1 MNTSQIGSAIVYTGE
16 HSDRIVEIIGEGA
29 FGVDPDFASI
39 AIASNAPSGW
49 TTTLVGTSTL
59 TRADAVGGAIVLTTG
74 ASENDGVNTQIGGE
88 AYKPSAT
95 ASLYFYTKLAVS
107 EAEQSDLFIG
117 LTITDTAVLT
127 NLGKRI
133 GFRSVD
139 GSAAL
144 GFEYEGTA
152 ETTIEGVHTLVND
165 TEVELEFFWDHV
177 NSQVRVYIDGTLKGT
192 YTPGAN
198 LPDTEIKPSVNF
210 LTGAGSAETCTI
222 RRLKVVQTS
231 GR

>member
-1 MNTSQIGSAIVYTGE
+1 MSYNYAVLGAGRQGTAAAYDMARWGDAR
-16 HSDRIVEIIGEGA
+16 RIILADYDIEIA
-29 FGVDPDFASI
+29 R
-39 AIASNAPSGW
+39 NAAQ
-49 TTTLVGTSTL
+49 
-59 TRADAVGGAIVLTTG
+59 R
-74 ASENDGVNTQIGGE
+74 VNTQIGGE

-222 RRLKVVQTS
+222 SRLKVIQTS

>member
-1 MNTSQIGSAIVYTGE
+1 MNTAQIGSAIVYTGS
-16 HSDRIVEIIGEGA
+16 HADRIVEIIGEGA

-39 AIASNAPSGW
+39 AIATNAPAGW

-74 ASENDGVNTQIGGE
+74 ASENDGVNTQVGGE
-88 AYKPSAT
+88 AYLPSAT
-95 ASLYFYTKLAVS
+95 ASLYFYTKLEVS
-107 EAEQSDLFIG
+107 EAAQSDLFVG
-117 LTITDTAVLT
+117 LSITDTAILT

-152 ETTIEGVHTLVND
+152 ETTIEGIHTLED
-165 TEVELEFFWDHV
+165 ATAVELEFFWDHV
-177 NSQVRVYIDGTLKGT
+177 NSQVRVYVDGTLKGT
-192 YTPGAN
+192 FTPGAN

-222 RRLKVVQTS
+222 YRLKAVQTS